1 MGISHMEG
9 KLYEFCISTILDRHR
24 LEEFALK
31 GRGSATEG
39 RAWKTAH
46 LLLQKSRDI
55 GAQMPVILSDAA
67 YNAESLLLWGLLQKI
82 EIDGERTTVQFN
94 GVKRIPGKHRR
105 TELIL
110 RSSGKSIAPHF
121 IRPYAICR
129 TPGFLK

>member
-1 MGISHMEG
+1 MEG
-9 KLYEFCISTILDRHR
+9 KLYEFCVSTILDRHR

-39 RAWKTAH
+39 RAWKTAL
-46 LLLQKSRDI
+46 LLLQKSRHV
-55 GAQMPVILSDAA
+55 GAHMPVILSDAA
-67 YNAESLLLWGLLQKI
+67 YNAENLLLWGLLQKI
-82 EIDGERTTVQFN
+82 EIDGERTIVQFN
-94 GVKRIPGKHRR
+94 AVKRIPGKHHR

-110 RSSGKSIAPHF
+110 RSSGKSIAPQF